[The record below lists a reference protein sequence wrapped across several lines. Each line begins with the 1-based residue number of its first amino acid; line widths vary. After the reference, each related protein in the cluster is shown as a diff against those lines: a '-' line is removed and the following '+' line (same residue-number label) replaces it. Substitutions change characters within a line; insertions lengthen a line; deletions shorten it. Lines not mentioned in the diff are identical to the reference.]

1 MPVDSQHLDELT
13 DQKNLLRAW
22 RWLRSNPDACYKSYC
37 RDLYS
42 AYAVAEEALIKD
54 LRDRLRRGIYNPSHA
69 CKLYLPKPSGVLR
82 PYSIL
87 CVDDQIVYQAAVNLV
102 AERLFPKV
110 RLRYNQEV
118 FGHLYAG
125 KTSTWFYRK
134 WSDGYRAFNNAARK
148 AFSEGFRV
156 AASFDLTA
164 CYDSID
170 HGVLSHFLA
179 GIGLDKPFAQMI
191 TRWLSVWTATDR
203 RIYHNH
209 GIPQGP
215 LSSGLLSEV
224 VLQYF
229 DSNRG
234 LDSRIRYLRYVDDI
248 RLFAEK
254 ETDLRRMLVRLDL
267 LSKDIGLFP
276 QSSKIDI
283 HTVKDIEKELKT
295 VSRPTETS
303 VRRRQADPRR
313 IYQRLVELSK
323 NYKVDDPT
331 RFKYVL
337 AHARPSYCLA
347 ERLFRLHEEYPEFY
361 TNFARYLSRYKKIPY
376 KPSVRL
382 VRLIQRQTPYPAI
395 SAAFLNAMVGR
406 LHPDAARQADGSIKS
421 AWRPNSMQPE
431 FAVAAGTWLL
441 TRRKLT
447 FKQAKYACTKTK
459 CWWARA
465 RLVMVV
471 DGEWYGDPSYEN
483 LLNAAIC
490 DDSSE
495 VAMAAAYMLVASDLG
510 VTAKAKDL
518 NPTAAKVLKASGMI
532 KRARGWCGV
541 STALDRMIGPCS
553 QVPWKKFFGSDYG
566 RAERQVT
573 LCRALAGTNITAWVN
588 AMDVFDDWLL
598 IALYRFDPG
607 LGKYNPGGVG
617 SVMGSKKLTKKYPAV
632 QALVYG
638 IHQRRYESFLSH
650 AKIRST
656 GKATGAVKY
665 PFLGRGKRLLRNAVN
680 ELARTMK

>member
-1 MPVDSQHLDELT
+1 MPTNSGHLNELIDE
-13 DQKNLLRAW
+13 KNLFRAW

-42 AYAVAEEALIKD
+42 AYAVADEALIKD
-54 LRDRLRRGIYNPSHA
+54 LRDRLRRGIYTPGHA
-69 CKLYLPKPSGVLR
+69 CKLYFPKASGILR
-82 PYSIL
+82 PYSVL
-87 CVDDQIVYQAAVNLV
+87 CVDDQIAYQAAVNLV
-102 AERLFPKV
+102 AERLLP
-110 RLRYNQEV
+110 RARSRYNREV

-125 KTSTWFYRK
+125 KTSAWFYRK
-134 WSDGYRAFNNAARK
+134 WSDGYRAFNNAARE

-170 HGVLSHFLA
+170 HGVLSHFLE
-179 GIGLDKPFAQMI
+179 GIGLDKPFAEMI
-191 TRWLSVWTATDR
+191 TGWLSVWTATDR

-254 ETDLRRMLVRLDL
+254 EADLRRMLVKLDL

-283 HTVKDIEKELKT
+283 HAVKDIEKELKS
-295 VSRPTETS
+295 VSRPAETS
-303 VRRRQADPRR
+303 VRRRQANPKRV
-313 IYQRLVELSK
+313 YQRLVELSK
-323 NYKVDDPT
+323 NYKIDEPT

-337 AHARPSYCLA
+337 AHARPSYRLT
-347 ERLFRLHEEYPEFY
+347 ERLFRLHDEYPEFY
-361 TNFARYLSRYKKIPY
+361 TNFAQYLSRYKRIPY
-376 KPSVRL
+376 KASVRL
-382 VRLIQRQTPYPAI
+382 VRMIQKQTPYPAI

-406 LHPDAARQADGSIKS
+406 LHPDAARRADRDIKN
-421 AWRPNSMQPE
+421 AWKPNSMQPE
-431 FAVAAGTWLL
+431 FAVAAGRWLL
-441 TRRKLT
+441 SRRKLT
-447 FKQAKYACTKTK
+447 FRQAKYACTKTK

-465 RLVMVV
+465 RLAMVV

-490 DDSSE
+490 DGSSE
-495 VAMAAAYMLVASDLG
+495 VAMAAAYMLVSSNLR
-510 VTAKAKDL
+510 VTARSKDL
-518 NPTAAKVLKASGMI
+518 HPTAAKVLKASGMV
-532 KRARGWCGV
+532 KRTRGWCGV
-541 STALDRMIGPCS
+541 SATLDRMIGPCS
-553 QVPWKKFFGSDYG
+553 EVSWKKFFGPDYG
-566 RAERQVT
+566 KAERQVIR
-573 LCRALAGTNITAWVN
+573 CRALAGTNITAWVN
-588 AMDVFDDWLL
+588 AMDVFNDWFL
-598 IALYRFDPG
+598 IALYRLDPR

-617 SVMGSKKLTKKYPAV
+617 SVMESKKLTKKYPAV
-632 QALVYG
+632 QALVYA

-656 GKATGAVKY
+656 GKPTRAIKY
-665 PFLGRGKRLLRNAVN
+665 SFLAKGKRLLRDAVN
-680 ELARTMK
+680 ELAGKMK